1 MPGRGGAPKFFLD
14 WLTFAFSPYDPD
26 HIPAPPA
33 SKRFDTLPLLHVD
46 DSPSVLTIE
55 LGIFLQQKRERLKN
69 KKNKL

>member
-33 SKRFDTLPLLHVD
+33 SLRNDTLPLLHVD
-46 DSPSVLTIE
+46 DSPSVLHIEVGNFSSNTI
-55 LGIFLQQKRERLKN
+55 
-69 KKNKL
+69 